1 MSAPEQRNNTRV
13 YSRENFL
20 SLYLPAIVLALGQ
33 GVAAPALPIFAKSFD
48 VTFGTAS
55 LVFIVYMVGA
65 MLATIPTG
73 YLIDRIGRRKI
84 VLAGP
89 ILLGVSSLLVATS
102 QSFEMLLLW
111 RLVGGAAQQMWQLA
125 RLAMIA
131 DTGGD

>member
-20 SLYLPAIVLALGQ
+20 SLYLPAIVLGLGQ
-33 GVAAPALPIFAKSFD
+33 GVASPAIPIFAKSFD

-89 ILLGVSSLLVATS
+89 ILLGLSSFMVAS
-102 QSFEMLLLW
+102 AQSFEMLLLW
-111 RLVGGAAQQMWQLA
+111 RLVGGAAQQMWQLG

-131 DTGGD
+131 